1 MKKIVFFL
9 LLVFVCSLA
18 WTQPGYAEEQPIR
31 LYLDSVQL
39 EPEVPPVI
47 INGITLV
54 PVRIITENLGAEV
67 DWDEA
72 TRKVTVK
79 RGDLTIEMTIDQPDV
94 TVNGETVRLETAPT
108 LMGDRTMLPVRFISE
123 QMGIK
128 VIWDGLTRSVSLFRP
143 IEPPVAVSP
152 SNEETET
159 PQDGNA
165 NEQPGADVGQA
176 PGGKVP
182 DEVISGLLPDESELE
197 GTADEAIFQL
207 LAIDGD
213 MILIYTGAEVKP
225 KLMELSNPDRL
236 VIDLPDT
243 WVGKT
248 VNGMPAVQNGV
259 LDVTHPAIRSVRYA
273 QFSHDPATVRVV
285 IDWDTKLGYR
295 LLETSHPGV
304 IAIWIG
310 KPQYQYKVVLDAG
323 HGGSDPGALS
333 FSKRLEKDF
342 NLSLTL
348 KVAELLQADPNIQV
362 VLTRQGD
369 ETLSLE
375 ERVKIANASNADLF
389 VSIHANYVDNP
400 STSGTETYYYNDHSK
415 NLADIM
421 HKHLLQATGFLD
433 RKVRKER
440 FYVIRYTTMPAIL
453 CEVGFISNPEQEQL
467 MYDDAWQEQVA
478 ASIVAGIKDYLYKGR
493 EVKQDAD

>member
-1 MKKIVFFL
+1 
-9 LLVFVCSLA
+9 
-18 WTQPGYAEEQPIR
+18 
-31 LYLDSVQL
+31 
-39 EPEVPPVI
+39 
-47 INGITLV
+47 
-54 PVRIITENLGAEV
+54 
-67 DWDEA
+67 
-72 TRKVTVK
+72 
-79 RGDLTIEMTIDQPDV
+79 
-94 TVNGETVRLETAPT
+94 
-108 LMGDRTMLPVRFISE
+108 MLPVRFISE

-128 VIWDGLTRSVSLFRP
+128 VIWDDLTRSVSLFRP

-152 SNEETET
+152 SNEETEN
-159 PQDGNA
+159 PQDGSTT
-165 NEQPGADVGQA
+165 EQPGIDFGQA
-176 PGGKVP
+176 PGRTVP
-182 DEVISGLLPDESELE
+182 DEVISGLLPDESELD
-197 GTADEAIFQL
+197 GTTDESVFQL

-213 MILIYTGAEVKP
+213 MILIYTGAEVTP

-236 VIDLPDT
+236 VIDLPNT
-243 WVGKT
+243 LVGET

-285 IDWDTKLGYR
+285 IDWEEKLGYQ

-304 IAIWIG
+304 IAILIG
-310 KPQYQYKVVLDAG
+310 KPMYKIVLDAG

-333 FSKRLEKDF
+333 YSKRAEKDF

-348 KVAELLQADPNIQV
+348 KVAQLLQADPNIQV

-375 ERVKIANASNADLF
+375 DRVEIANANNPDLF

-400 STSGTETYYYNDHSK
+400 SISGTETYYYQDHSK
-415 NLADIM
+415 DLAEIM
-421 HKHLLQATGFLD
+421 HKHLLQGTGFLD

-440 FYVIRYTTMPAIL
+440 FYVIRNTTMPAIL

-467 MYDDAWQEQVA
+467 MFDDAWQDQIA
-478 ASIVAGIKDYLYKGR
+478 ASIVAGVKEYLYQGQ
-493 EVKQDAD
+493 EVKQDAN